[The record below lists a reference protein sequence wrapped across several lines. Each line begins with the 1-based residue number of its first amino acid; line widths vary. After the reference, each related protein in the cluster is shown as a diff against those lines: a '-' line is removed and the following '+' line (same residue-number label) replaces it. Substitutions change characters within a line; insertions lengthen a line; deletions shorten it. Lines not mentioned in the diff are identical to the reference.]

1 MREGHEKENMP
12 FSLTSDKLINDLW
25 SKRNRKLTVD
35 IEEDKM
41 FSSLYIPTSDW
52 LTCLSIIN

>member
-12 FSLTSDKLINDLW
+12 FSLTSDKLTNDLW

-41 FSSLYIPTSDW
+41 FSSLYILTSD
-52 LTCLSIIN
+52 